1 VGVFTD
7 DPALVEDALVDAG
20 ASSVPE
26 FEVYLSFWGTSAGA
40 GTAFGV
46 AQVAATAGSVAPFVW
61 GGPNDPGGAMG
72 GIGQAL
78 FNPSSPYQA
87 YWSGSQNF
95 INWFGRSMVYNA
107 AGGVVLHVAG
117 EVLGNA
123 IDAYFGT
130 EEALVPD
137 GALSV
142 DQSPTQYVY
151 RGVKAGHPALEA
163 AKEGTAIPGD
173 ADGLVTAAEHNA
185 GGYSAE
191 SPYTSWSTNESTA
204 RWFANSNGPGGVVLR
219 APYEPPPPGATW
231 SWEASPDLFNEG
243 EILLRGVRTGLEVIP

>member
-1 VGVFTD
+1 
-7 DPALVEDALVDAG
+7 
-20 ASSVPE
+20 
-26 FEVYLSFWGTSAGA
+26 
-40 GTAFGV
+40 
-46 AQVAATAGSVAPFVW
+46 
-61 GGPNDPGGAMG
+61 M
-72 GIGQAL
+72 
-78 FNPSSPYQA
+78 
-87 YWSGSQNF
+87 
-95 INWFGRSMVYNA
+95 
-107 AGGVVLHVAG
+107 
-117 EVLGNA
+117 
-123 IDAYFGT
+123 
-130 EEALVPD
+130 
-137 GALSV
+137 
-142 DQSPTQYVY
+142 Y

-163 AKEGTAIPGD
+163 AKEGTVIPGD